1 MTLKPAQFGST
12 CELSDNMIKEILK
25 IGIVDTVINM
35 AKAKELSKLAKA
47 TAGTKKSKLI
57 GIPKL

>member
-1 MTLKPAQFGST
+1 
-12 CELSDNMIKEILK
+12 MIKEILK